1 MHETVLSSLTEN
13 LAACSCRAE
22 KAAALVASAAGGDGQ
37 ANAAAEGLRQQLA
50 DAAEEQAAVEEELV
64 ELREAVKVAE
74 ASVQTPFCSLKPHTP

>member
-1 MHETVLSSLTEN
+1 M
-13 LAACSCRAE
+13 
-22 KAAALVASAAGGDGQ
+22 ASAAGGDGQ

-74 ASVQTPFCSLKPHTP
+74 ASVQTPLSVASHNVLID